1 MRSIT
6 PSLSGLAFAALL
18 AACSPSG
25 AAPAA
30 DRAPEDKQAAPT
42 LQDSRAVSAAEEAEE
57 MRNAPNVLEFPAA
70 FRGSWD
76 YRQDGCAKAES
87 GTRFTISDTVIKG
100 YESQEKLLS
109 IRQLTNDEIRVTLA
123 LESANGD
130 GTYDQVMAL
139 SPVEGVSM
147 RIDTADGESVRA
159 YRCDRV

>member
-6 PSLSGLAFAALL
+6 SSLSGLALATLL

-25 AAPAA
+25 AAPAS
-30 DRAPEDKQAAPT
+30 DQAPQDTQAAPT
-42 LQDSRAVSAAEEAEE
+42 LQESRAVSAAEEADE
-57 MRNAPNVLEFPAA
+57 MRNASNVLEFPAA
-70 FRGSWD
+70 FRGIWD
-76 YRQDGCAKAES
+76 YQQDGCAKAES

-100 YESQEKLLS
+100 YESQETLLS
-109 IRQLTNDEIRVTLA
+109 IRQIANDEIRVTLE

-147 RIDTADGESVRA
+147 RIDTADGETVRA
-159 YRCDRV
+159 YRCDGV